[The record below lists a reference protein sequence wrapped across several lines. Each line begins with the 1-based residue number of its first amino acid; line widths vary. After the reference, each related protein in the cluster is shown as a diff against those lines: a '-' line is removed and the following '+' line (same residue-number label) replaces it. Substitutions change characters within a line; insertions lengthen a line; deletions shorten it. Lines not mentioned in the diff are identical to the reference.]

1 MKRSVFLC
9 LLTLIVCFSANSQTY
24 RSERT
29 RPAWIR
35 NQPVPS
41 NETFV
46 YSLHHDYA
54 SAVDEARTKC
64 LNDLIFSSGFENG
77 MVVVTDV
84 NTTISSSM
92 IWQGDRLVE
101 NDEDSF
107 VANTSMKGKEHPLS
121 VRRVAEYWE
130 RDRYTGQY
138 HMYVLYE
145 RSVGEMEPKFD
156 NVRITDRY
164 GAGAFCRSIIPG
176 WGQIYKG
183 STVKGILMFGGVA
196 LTAGTALM
204 TEGMRK
210 SYTDK
215 MNICLGNNSTA
226 DDSKA
231 QSFYTL
237 SQNMELYR
245 NLSIGACAA
254 IYIYN
259 LIDAAVAPGAA
270 RIVPVISP
278 GGGVGVGYSKRF

>member
-9 LLTLIVCFSANSQTY
+9 FLTVIICFSANSQTY
-24 RSERT
+24 RSEKI

-41 NETFV
+41 NSTFV

-54 SAVDEARTKC
+54 SRIDEARDKC
-64 LNDLIFSSGFENG
+64 LNDLIFSTGFEKG

-84 NTTISSSM
+84 NTTVASSM
-92 IWQGDRLVE
+92 VWQGDKLVE
-101 NDEDSF
+101 EDENSF
-107 VANTSMKGKEHPLS
+107 VANTAMKGKEHLLS
-121 VRRVAEYWE
+121 VRKVAEYWE
-130 RDRYTGQY
+130 RDKTTGQY
-138 HMYVLYE
+138 HMFVLYE
-145 RSVGEMEPKFD
+145 RSVTEQEPVFD
-156 NVRITDRY
+156 YVRLTNKY
-164 GAGAFCRSIIPG
+164 GAQGFCRSIIPG

-183 STVKGILMFGGVA
+183 STSKGILMFSGVA
-196 LTAGTALM
+196 LTAGAAVA

-210 SYTDK
+210 SYIDK

-231 QSFYTL
+231 QSYYTL
-237 SQNMELYR
+237 SQNMGLYR

-259 LIDAAVAPGAA
+259 LIDATVAPGAT
-270 RIVPVISP
+270 RIVPVATP
-278 GGGVGVGYSKRF
+278 QGTVGVGYSKKF